1 MSHPG
6 SVAAPA
12 AALRGPD
19 DAFSRA
25 SIGIVPILWNN
36 ADLPNLVPAVP
47 ADHVLDEIARLVF
60 EGTQTGTGYPSGP
73 AVVAALRARDLRL
86 RGLRRTPLLRRRAG
100 RRRPGGRPGQARR
113 APRRLGRGARRRARA
128 LARTSRAR

>member
-1 MSHPG
+1 VSHPG

-12 AALRGPD
+12 AALGGPD

-47 ADHVLDEIARLVF
+47 ADHVLDEIARLGF
-60 EGTQTGTGYPSGP
+60 EGTQTGTGYPSP
-73 AVVAALRARDLRL
+73 Y
-86 RGLRRTPLLRRRAG
+86 RRSSRRCASATSASPRSTPHS
-100 RRRPGGRPGQARR
+100 P
-113 APRRLGRGARRRARA
+113 
-128 LARTSRAR
+128 SS

>member
-1 MSHPG
+1 VSHPG

-12 AALRGPD
+12 AALGGPD

-36 ADLPNLVPAVP
+36 ADLPNLVPA
-47 ADHVLDEIARLVF
+47 DHVLDEIARLGF

-86 RGLRRTPLLRRRAG
+86 AEVYAALPFFMTSSTI
-100 RRRPGGRPGQARR
+100 GGFEVPPV
-113 APRRLGRGARRRARA
+113 APRSTA
-128 LARTSRAR
+128 

>member
-1 MSHPG
+1 VSHPG

-12 AALRGPD
+12 AALGGPD
-19 DAFSRA
+19 DALSHA

-36 ADLPNLVPAVP
+36 ADLPNLVPAVS
-47 ADHVLDEIARLVF
+47 AGHVLDEIARLGF

-86 RGLRRTPLLRRRAG
+86 AEVYAALPFFMTSSTMLGLEVAPV
-100 RRRPGGRPGQARR
+100 
-113 APRRLGRGARRRARA
+113 APRSTA
-128 LARTSRAR
+128 